1 METNQSLED
10 IKKEVV
16 ELLMMTDVEF
26 SGSDDE
32 FEDEDI
38 EVKYV

>member
-10 IKKEVV
+10 IKKEIV

-26 SGSDDE
+26 NSDNFDE
-32 FEDEDI
+32 NFDEDF
-38 EVKYV
+38 VH